1 MNMIILK
8 LNFSICDVQSKQFLT
23 WFQVHWSSVKYEYQ
37 CPQIFTNLMIR
48 SYLGHETVVKLLL
61 KKGAELE
68 SKDEEYDRTPLI
80 WAAKN
85 GHERVVKLLLEK
97 GADLESRDEQWGQTP
112 LSWAAENG
120 HEGVVKLLLEK
131 AVNVHSKDC
140 YGQTPLSRAAENGH
154 EAIVKLL
161 LGKAAEKPLAIM
173 PSQY

>member
-97 GADLESRDEQWGQTP
+97 
-112 LSWAAENG
+112 
-120 HEGVVKLLLEK
+120 